1 MDGML
6 SGARL
11 HCVSQNGA
19 ARSLAIFFEYF
30 PQSRNYSFPARLPC
44 TILAY
49 VHLVFGEVPRLY
61 IHISI
66 SCMIVRDGVSLV
78 RSCTVVFV
86 VATRVKFDVVA

>member
-1 MDGML
+1 ML

-19 ARSLAIFFEYF
+19 ARSLAIFCEYF
-30 PQSRNYSFPARLPC
+30 PQPRNYSFPARLPC

-78 RSCTVVFV
+78 SLVRSCTVVFV